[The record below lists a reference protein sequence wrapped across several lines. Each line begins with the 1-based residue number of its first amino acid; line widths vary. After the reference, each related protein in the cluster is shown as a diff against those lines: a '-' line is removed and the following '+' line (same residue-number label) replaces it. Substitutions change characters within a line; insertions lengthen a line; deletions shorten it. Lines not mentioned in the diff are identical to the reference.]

1 MAASFN
7 IFLFLWLILYPFI
20 YGQLL
25 SRLFGL
31 KKPIDHWILF
41 CLHKAVSTL
50 GFIVFIVVEAVF
62 ESDLLGV
69 IAPFIPIFVLEGLV
83 WQFSLKDRKLNGFL
97 ISLICN
103 VIFYI
108 PILITFGPWIIR
120 HSFR

>member
-1 MAASFN
+1 MASLFN
-7 IFLFLWLILYPFI
+7 GFLFLWLIAYPFI

-41 CLHKAVSTL
+41 CLHISVSMVA
-50 GFIVFIVVEAVF
+50 GIVFVGAGIGF
-62 ESDLLGV
+62 QSDLISL
-69 IAPFIPIFVLEGLV
+69 IATFIPFFVLEGLV
-83 WQFSLKDRKLNGFL
+83 WQLSLKDRKLNGFL

-108 PILITFGPWIIR
+108 PIMITFGPWIFR
-120 HSFR
+120 HPFR